1 MQGSELKL
9 NCTEVFSEDPDL
21 QKVYEALLLACEDIT
36 MHIRY
41 NTSNKIT
48 TANDFGD
55 VQLDF
60 DVQIDSILFE
70 HLKDCGVV
78 YAASSE
84 ERPYLTKLN
93 ENGKFFVTFDPLD
106 GSSIIDSNLAIGTIA
121 GIWRKKDGQDD
132 PIGFKA
138 REDMVGSM
146 LSCYGSRTNIV
157 VYNAKDKTVDE
168 LTLQKKQDSS
178 EDEWVMSHKGMAIKP
193 EGRYFSPGN
202 AKSMKYNKGYR
213 DCIQYWAK
221 NGYTLRYSGGMAPD
235 CFHVF
240 MKGEGI
246 FSSVSYPGKVKPKL
260 RFLYEVAPI
269 AFLCEMAGGSSS
281 DGEISIL
288 DVPAS
293 GYDHIHDIIIGS
305 SEEVNRCVRF
315 LQVYTHAAKK

>member
-1 MQGSELKL
+1 MIQDINQV
-9 NCTEVFSEDPDL
+9 NCTEKFSDDEDL
-21 QKVYEALLLACEDIT
+21 QKVYVALLEACECIT

-60 DVQIDSILFE
+60 DVQIDSILFDA
-70 HLKDCGVV
+70 LKACGVV

-84 ERPYLTKLN
+84 ERPYLVKLN
-93 ENGKFFVTFDPLD
+93 EGGKFIVTFDPLD

-121 GIWRKKDGQDD
+121 GIWRKEDGKDDCLGMT
-132 PIGFKA
+132 A
-138 REDMVGSM
+138 RENMVGGC

-157 VYNAKDKTVDE
+157 LYNDLTKTVDE
-168 LTLQKKQDSS
+168 LTLQKQEVGT
-178 EDEWVMSHKGMAIKP
+178 EDEWILSKKGMMIKP
-193 EGRYFSPGN
+193 EGRFFSPGN
-202 AKSMKYNKGYR
+202 AKSMKYNKGYK

-269 AFLCEMAGGSSS
+269 AFLCEKAGGSSS
-281 DGEISIL
+281 DGKISIL
-288 DVPAS
+288 DV
-293 GYDHIHDIIIGS
+293 
-305 SEEVNRCVRF
+305 VC
-315 LQVYTHAAKK
+315 

>member
-1 MQGSELKL
+1 M
-9 NCTEVFSEDPDL
+9 NCDQVFSEDPDL
-21 QKVYEALLLACEDIT
+21 QKVYVALLKACEEIT

-70 HLKDCGVV
+70 NLKECGVV

-84 ERPYLTKLN
+84 ERPYLVTLN
-93 ENGKFFVTFDPLD
+93 EGGKFFVTFDPLD

-121 GIWRKKDGQDD
+121 GIWRKPEGVTDT
-132 PIGFKA
+132 IGMVA
-138 REDMVGSM
+138 RKDMVGAA

-157 VYNAKDKTVDE
+157 LYNTVSKTVDE
-168 LTLQKKQDSS
+168 LTLQRKD
-178 EDEWVMSHKGMAIKP
+178 EDAAHDEWVMSKKGMKIKP
-193 EGRYFSPGN
+193 EGRFFSPGN

-246 FSSVSYPGKVKPKL
+246 FSSVSHPGKVKPKL

-269 AFLCEMAGGSSS
+269 AFLAEMAGGASS
-281 DGEISIL
+281 DGLVSIL
-288 DVPAS
+288 DVAVK
-293 GYDHIHDIIIGS
+293 GYDHVHDILIGS
-305 SEEVNRCVRF
+305 SEEVARCVRF
-315 LQVYTHAAKK
+315 L

>member
-1 MQGSELKL
+1 
-9 NCTEVFSEDPDL
+9 
-21 QKVYEALLLACEDIT
+21 

-70 HLKDCGVV
+70 ALQDCGVV
-78 YAASSE
+78 YGASSE

-121 GIWRKKDGQDD
+121 GIWLKKDGIDD
-132 PIGFKA
+132 VVGFNA
-138 REDMVGSM
+138 RDDMVGAC
-146 LSCYGSRTNIV
+146 LSCYSSRTNIV
-157 VYNAKDKTVDE
+157 LYNAVTKTVDE
-168 LTLQKKQDSS
+168 LTLQAKEGSN
-178 EDEWVMSHKGMAIKP
+178 ENEWTMTNKAMVIKP

-240 MKGEGI
+240 MKGEGYL
-246 FSSVSYPGKVKPKL
+246 FV
-260 RFLYEVAPI
+260 
-269 AFLCEMAGGSSS
+269 C
-281 DGEISIL
+281 
-288 DVPAS
+288 
-293 GYDHIHDIIIGS
+293 
-305 SEEVNRCVRF
+305 
-315 LQVYTHAAKK
+315 

>member
-1 MQGSELKL
+1 MNPEQVV
-9 NCTEVFSEDPDL
+9 NCKETFSDDPDL
-21 QKVYEALLLACEDIT
+21 NRVYLAILEACEQIT
-36 MHIRY
+36 LHIRY

-70 HLKDCGVV
+70 SLKESGVV
-78 YAASSE
+78 YGASSE
-84 ERPYLTKLN
+84 ERPYLTKLS

-121 GIWRKKDGQDD
+121 GIWRRSEGQEDLT
-132 PIGFKA
+132 GKTA
-138 REDMVGSM
+138 RGEMVGAA

-157 VYNAKDKTVDE
+157 LFNDCTKTVDE
-168 LTLQKKQDSS
+168 LTLQKKQDGS
-178 EDEWVMSHKGMAIKP
+178 EDEWVLSQKKMLIRP
-193 EGRYFSPGN
+193 EGRFFSPGN

-213 DCIQYWAK
+213 DCIQFWAK

-246 FSSVSYPGKVKPKL
+246 FSSVSHPGKVKPKL

-269 AFLCEMAGGSSS
+269 AYLCEMAGGQSS

-288 DVPAS
+288 DVPVR

-305 SEEVNRCVRF
+305 SSEVQRCVRF
-315 LQVYTHAAKK
+315 LQVYKTEAG

>member
-1 MQGSELKL
+1 MIADINQV
-9 NCTEVFSEDPDL
+9 NCTEKFSDDEDL
-21 QKVYEALLLACEDIT
+21 QKVYEALLEACEQIT

-60 DVQIDSILFE
+60 DVQIDSILFDA
-70 HLKDCGVV
+70 LRASGVV

-84 ERPYLTKLN
+84 ERPYLVKLN
-93 ENGKFFVTFDPLD
+93 ENGKFIVTFDPLD

-121 GIWRKKDGQDD
+121 GIWRKEAGKDDV
-132 PIGFKA
+132 IGLTA
-138 REDMVGSM
+138 RSNMVGGC

-157 VYNAKDKTVDE
+157 LYNELTKTVDE
-168 LTLQKKQDSS
+168 LTLQKQEVGT
-178 EDEWVMSHKGMAIKP
+178 EDEWILSKKGMMIRP

-246 FSSVSYPGKVKPKL
+246 FSSVSFPGKVKPKL

-269 AFLCEMAGGSSS
+269 AFLCEKAGGQSS
-281 DGEISIL
+281 DGKVSIL
-288 DVPAS
+288 DVPVQ
-293 GYDHIHDIIIGS
+293 GYDHIHDILIGS
-305 SEEVNRCVRF
+305 SEEVQRCIRF
-315 LQVYTHAAKK
+315 LQVYEKK